1 MKKYIIAM
9 SLLLLLSA
17 CGMVDGTASQQPD
30 EIPAQTSLPELEAT
44 EWQILRAYP

>member
-9 SLLLLLSA
+9 SLLLLLTA